1 MNKRTEIKDEQWGFI
16 EPIIQESEP
25 PKKVGRPTHSFRDI
39 FEGIV
44 WVLRTGA
51 RWKDLPKEYP
61 SYQTCHRWFAKW
73 VENGVINKILWA
85 LANDLKD
92 RGQLDLSECI
102 IDGSF
107 AGAKKGVYMLDL
119 LSVAK
124 GPRSWQLRTAMV
136 FQSPYILRAHLRTKA
151 SWSKKPLVVDSS
163 EDKYEDF

>member
-1 MNKRTEIKDEQWGFI
+1 MEIKDEQWSFI
-16 EPIIQESEP
+16 QPIIEKSEP
-25 PKKVGRPTHSFRDI
+25 KKRTGRPNHDFRLI

-51 RWKDLPKEYP
+51 RWKDLPKEFP

-73 VENGVINKILWA
+73 VESGVINNILWA
-85 LANDLKD
+85 MAKDLKD
-92 RGQLDLSECI
+92 RGSIDLSECL
-102 IDGSF
+102 IDATFS
-107 AGAKKGVYMLDL
+107 GAKKGVYILDL

-151 SWSKKPLVVDSS
+151 NWSKKPLIVDSS
-163 EDKYEDF
+163 ENKSEDW